1 MPYFWWSTNNG
12 KKYWV
17 NFSERFVCYSDNT
30 LKEIIMV
37 TGYSVNSLSHAYIS
51 RVRKVILDIISWQKY
66 IEKNIEIQ
74 L

>member
-1 MPYFWWSTNNG
+1 MISCICAHCSDNDNITTQPIVIIIVLQSAIFLMINNG

-37 TGYSVNSLSHAYIS
+37 TGYSVNSLSHA
-51 RVRKVILDIISWQKY
+51 
-66 IEKNIEIQ
+66 
-74 L
+74 